1 MNIQTVVVLT
11 DLSLRESM
19 AVQRACQIAETHGA
33 QLKLVYAP
41 SGSHEPQPNADRR
54 LANAAAQIEESSGL
68 RVSCAVAR
76 GGSIAAIAAE
86 LAGSDLLVL
95 PDRRERT
102 LAALFAGQPAQRLLR
117 STGSPVLVVRSV
129 PAKAYDRILV
139 AVDISP
145 ECFEVVAAAA
155 ALEPTA
161 ELELFHATSTLK
173 EAWLRSAEASEKAV
187 RAYRQACT
195 RHAKQ
200 RLLRIS
206 DSFSAR
212 RNRVQTTI
220 GRGDP
225 ARQALIQQEH
235 TGAALMV
242 VGKRRRPAWFDFLFG
257 SAAQRILGW
266 GRSDVLL
273 VPQELRGA
281 DEPVRAPAS
290 GGAVGAWGGLVAMR
304 AADGEGG
311 HVR

>member
-1 MNIQTVVVLT
+1 MNIQTVAVLT

-19 AVQRACQIAETHGA
+19 AVQRACRIAETHNA

-41 SGSHEPQPNADRR
+41 AGSQEPQPNAGRR

-68 RVSCAVAR
+68 RVSSVVAR
-76 GGSIAAIAAE
+76 GRSIDAIAAE
-86 LAGSDLLVL
+86 VAGCDLLVL
-95 PDRRERT
+95 ADRRERT
-102 LAALFAGQPAQRLLR
+102 LSALFAGQPAQRLLR
-117 STGSPVLVVRSV
+117 QSATPVLIVRSV
-129 PAKAYDRILV
+129 PAEAYDRILV

-225 ARQALIQQEH
+225 ARQALIQLEH
-235 TGAALMV
+235 TGAALVV
-242 VGKRRRPAWFDFLFG
+242 VGKRRRAAWFDFLFG
-257 SAAQRILGW
+257 SAAQRIVGW

-273 VPQELRGA
+273 VPQELGAA
-281 DEPVRAPAS
+281 DEPVRTPAS
-290 GGAVGAWGGLVAMR
+290 DGLVNTWGGLVPAR

-311 HVR
+311 RVR

>member
-1 MNIQTVVVLT
+1 MNIQTVAVLT
-11 DLSLRESM
+11 DLSLREGM
-19 AVQRACQIAETHGA
+19 AVQRACRIAETHGA
-33 QLKLVYAP
+33 QLRLVHAPGSAP
-41 SGSHEPQPNADRR
+41 SALPNARQR
-54 LANAAAQIEESSGL
+54 VANAAARIEESAGL
-68 RVSCAVAR
+68 RVTGVVAR
-76 GGSIAAIAAE
+76 DRSIDAIAAGF
-86 LAGSDLLVL
+86 AGCDLLVL

-102 LAALFAGQPAQRLLR
+102 PAALFAGQPAERLLR
-117 STGSPVLVVRSV
+117 RLDVPVLVVRSV
-129 PAKAYDRILV
+129 PADDYGRILV
-139 AVDISP
+139 AVDVGP

-173 EAWLRSAEASEKAV
+173 EAWLRSAEASEQAV
-187 RAYRQACT
+187 RAYRQKCT
-195 RHAKQ
+195 RHAQ
-200 RLLRIS
+200 QQLLRIS

-235 TGAALMV
+235 TGAALVV
-242 VGKRRRPAWFDFLFG
+242 VGKRRRAAWFDFLFG

-273 VPQELRGA
+273 VPKALRA
-281 DEPVRAPAS
+281 AAEPAPAE
-290 GGAVGAWGGLVAMR
+290 GGAIGAWGGLVGMR
-304 AADGEGG
+304 AMDGEGG

>member
-1 MNIQTVVVLT
+1 MNIQTVAVLT
-11 DLSLRESM
+11 DLSLREGM
-19 AVQRACQIAETHGA
+19 AVQRACRIAETHGA
-33 QLKLVYAP
+33 QLKLVHAP
-41 SGSHEPQPNADRR
+41 TGPRSAQPHAARR
-54 LANAAAQIEESSGL
+54 LANAAAQLEESSGL
-68 RVSCAVAR
+68 RVNAAVAR
-76 GGSIAAIAAE
+76 GGSLADIAGEIA
-86 LAGSDLLVL
+86 GCDLLVM
-95 PDRRERT
+95 PDRRERS

-117 STGSPVLVVRSV
+117 LAGVPVLVVRSV
-129 PAKAYDRILV
+129 PAEDYGRILV

-155 ALEPTA
+155 ALEPSA

-187 RAYRQACT
+187 RAYRHATT
-195 RHAKQ
+195 RHAQ
-200 RLLRIS
+200 HRLLRIS

-212 RNRVQTTI
+212 RNRVQATI

-235 TGAALMV
+235 TGAALVV
-242 VGKRRRPAWFDFLFG
+242 VGKRRRAAWFDFLFG

-273 VPQELRGA
+273 VPQDLRAGG
-281 DEPVRAPAS
+281 EPVPAPAG
-290 GGAVGAWGGLVAMR
+290 GGAVGAWGLMAMR
-304 AADGEGG
+304 ATDGEGG

>member
-1 MNIQTVVVLT
+1 MNIQNVAVLT

-19 AVQRACQIAETHGA
+19 AVQRACRIAETHGA

-41 SGSHEPQPNADRR
+41 AGAQAPQPHAARR

-68 RVSCAVAR
+68 RVNASVVR
-76 GGSIAAIAAE
+76 GRTIAAIAAE
-86 LAGSDLLVL
+86 LAGCDLLVL
-95 PDRRERT
+95 ADRRERT

-117 STGSPVLVVRSV
+117 LAGSPVLVVRSV
-129 PAKAYDRILV
+129 PSAAYDRILV

-155 ALEPTA
+155 ALEPAA

-173 EAWLRSAEASEKAV
+173 EAWLRSAEASEQAV
-187 RAYRQACT
+187 RAYRQAST
-195 RHAKQ
+195 RHAQQ
-200 RLLRIS
+200 RLMRIS

-235 TGAALMV
+235 TGAALVV

-273 VPQELRGA
+273 VPQELSGA
-281 DEPVRAPAS
+281 GEPVHAPAA
-290 GGAVGAWGGLVAMR
+290 GGAIGAWGGLVAMR

>member
-1 MNIQTVVVLT
+1 MNIQNVAVVT
-11 DLSLRESM
+11 DLSLREGM
-19 AVQRACQIAETHGA
+19 AVQRACRIAETHGA
-33 QLKLVYAP
+33 QLKLVHAP
-41 SGSHEPQPNADRR
+41 TGARESHPNAARR
-54 LANAAAQIEESSGL
+54 LANAAAQIEESSGQP
-68 RVSCAVAR
+68 VSAVVAR
-76 GGSIAAIAAE
+76 NGSVAAIAE
-86 LAGSDLLVL
+86 EVAGCDLLVL
-95 PDRRERT
+95 PDRRERS
-102 LAALFAGQPAQRLLR
+102 LAALVAGQPAQRLLR
-117 STGSPVLVVRSV
+117 TTGVPVLVVRSV
-129 PAKAYDRILV
+129 PAEDYGRILV

-145 ECFEVVAAAA
+145 ECFEVVAVAAS
-155 ALEPTA
+155 LEPSA

-173 EAWLRSAEASEKAV
+173 EAWLRSAEASEQAV
-187 RAYRQACT
+187 RAYRKAT
-195 RHAKQ
+195 HRHAQQ

-235 TGAALMV
+235 TGAALV
-242 VGKRRRPAWFDFLFG
+242 AVGKRRRAAWFDFLFG

-273 VPQELRGA
+273 VPQDLGSG
-281 DEPVRAPAS
+281 DEPVRAPAG
-290 GGAVGAWGGLVAMR
+290 GGAIGAWGGLVAMR

>member
-1 MNIQTVVVLT
+1 MNIQNVAVLT
-11 DLSLRESM
+11 DLSSREGM
-19 AVQRACQIAETHGA
+19 AVQRACRIAETHGA
-33 QLKLVYAP
+33 QLKLVHAP
-41 SGSHEPQPNADRR
+41 TGARAPQPNAARR

-68 RVSCAVAR
+68 RVSAAVVRGSSPADLAR
-76 GGSIAAIAAE
+76 EIA
-86 LAGSDLLVL
+86 GCDLLVL
-95 PDRRERT
+95 PDRRERS
-102 LAALFAGQPAQRLLR
+102 LAALVAGQSAQRMLR
-117 STGSPVLVVRSV
+117 LAGMPVLVVRSV
-129 PAKAYDRILV
+129 PAETYGRILV

-155 ALEPTA
+155 ALEPSA

-187 RAYRQACT
+187 RAYRQSTT

-235 TGAALMV
+235 TGAALV
-242 VGKRRRPAWFDFLFG
+242 AVGKRRRAAWFDFLFG

-273 VPQELRGA
+273 VPQDVRAAG
-281 DEPVRAPAS
+281 EPVHSPAG
-290 GGAVGAWGGLVAMR
+290 GGAAGAWGLMAMR
-304 AADGEGG
+304 ATDGEGG